1 MNPSAK
7 QCINRV
13 LAALPQETFRAPA
26 KRVLWPYALAVIVAS
41 LAPFVFWPSLLT
53 KRPAS
58 AGFFLKLPA
67 LLDAVCFIAL
77 RTKKRFGS
85 RRASAGC

>member
-53 KRPAS
+53 KVLYQQVFSVNSRPCLMRCAS
-58 AGFFLKLPA
+58 LH
-67 LLDAVCFIAL
+67 
-77 RTKKRFGS
+77 
-85 RRASAGC
+85 